1 MRSLDCV
8 SGTRVR
14 RIAELGVAYLLMRR
28 GFTIIELAITLAVLG
43 LVVSWAVPRLG
54 HWLDRLA
61 VLRAEEEVVGFYQRA
76 RLEALFRSV
85 RVRVQLS
92 SDSLTATAIGEG
104 DSLLFAV
111 SGPAR
116 RGVTLK
122 ASRAVIRLYPN
133 GLGLG
138 GANTKVILGRGGAI
152 DSVTISRLGRLR
164 RWP

>member
-1 MRSLDCV
+1 
-8 SGTRVR
+8 
-14 RIAELGVAYLLMRR
+14 MRR
-28 GFTIIELAITLAVLG
+28 GFTIIELAIALVVLG
-43 LVVSWAVPRLG
+43 IVVTWAVPRFS

-85 RVRVQLS
+85 RVRVLLT
-92 SDSLTATAIGEG
+92 SDSLTATAIGDG

-111 SGPAR
+111 RGPAR
-116 RGVTLK
+116 HGVTLR
-122 ASRAVIRLYPN
+122 ASREVIRLYPN

-138 GANTKVILGRGGAI
+138 GANSKIILGRREAV

-164 RWP
+164 RLP